1 MAHRRMRHTAA
12 MAATVGRKREERL
25 EEGDEGEAGFR
36 HGGRSDARVNPGVA
50 IFRPDQYRQ
59 LQVAEAVTRDPRSLD
74 SKPELLKHFSMIC
87 LSFSFNNPRAEI
99 NDKT

>member
-1 MAHRRMRHTAA
+1 VDSPELGMAHRRMRHTGA

-25 EEGDEGEAGFR
+25 KEGDEGEAGFQ

-59 LQVAEAVTRDPRSLD
+59 LQVAEAVMRDPRSSTL
-74 SKPELLKHFSMIC
+74 
-87 LSFSFNNPRAEI
+87 NP
-99 NDKT
+99 DL